1 MLNLKIKRFC
11 NFWEMQISSE
21 NLVAAAVAVIAH
33 TPNQSTNC
41 KNNLTKISDNNSS
54 NNSPD
59 KKGMQLNVYLSTPT
73 FGQTQSRPDIL
84 KRTL

>member
-1 MLNLKIKRFC
+1 
-11 NFWEMQISSE
+11 MQISSE
-21 NLVAAAVAVIAH
+21 NLVAAAVVVAAAVAVIAH

-59 KKGMQLNVYLSTPT
+59 KKGMQLNVYLSTTT